1 MYLVRQEG
9 SCRVRGADVA
19 LDQAVAV
26 CKLDDQA
33 DVAAAQRERQAV
45 VGPFA
50 PLIAVR
56 KRHGAN
62 LPGRLEGTVTELAE
76 QGSIGDLE
84 QAEMRHA
91 CLDFMRAFQVGRVM

>member
-1 MYLVRQEG
+1 M
-9 SCRVRGADVA
+9 RGADVA
-19 LDQAVAV
+19 LDPAVAV
-26 CKLDDQA
+26 CELEDQA

-45 VGPFA
+45 VGPFS
-50 PLIAVR
+50 LRIAVR

-76 QGSIGDLE
+76 QGSIRDLE

-91 CLDFMRAFQVGRVM
+91 CLDFVRAFQVGGVM